1 MAAKFADMI
10 IVEGNFVS
18 DGNKTKNPYVAFEFN
33 GDHHQTITKKD
44 TQNQA
49 VWNQRF
55 RLPL

>member
-1 MAAKFADMI
+1 MI

-18 DGNKTKNPYVAFEFN
+18 DGNKPKNPYVAFEFA
-33 GDHHQTITKKD
+33 GDHHQTITKRD
-44 TQNQA
+44 TRNQA